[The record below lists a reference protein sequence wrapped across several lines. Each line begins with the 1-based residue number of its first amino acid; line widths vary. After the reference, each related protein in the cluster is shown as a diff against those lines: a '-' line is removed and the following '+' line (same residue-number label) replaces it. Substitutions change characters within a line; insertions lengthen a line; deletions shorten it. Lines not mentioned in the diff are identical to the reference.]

1 MATRIKRTLKRI
13 EKEKKSVI
21 ILREFKTKFTNVKL
35 TLTKSFANVNHNRIF
50 VMQR

>member
-21 ILREFKTKFTNVKL
+21 ILGEFKTKFINVKL
-35 TLTKSFANVNHNRIF
+35 TLTKSFAKVNQNRIF